1 MKRRDGPG
9 ARRTQRALARG
20 AKQSA
25 RMRSLACC
33 APPEQDRWRRLVFH
47 NTATSSAVLIRL
59 RLPSHSGF
67 KSPVSGFVP
76 RLRRGYLCY
85 SSSRCKSK
93 NKHVTKSSHLGV
105 RLSGSRRASFTA
117 SYGPC
122 HLQGARQSRKQ
133 AMNNL
138 LTNEA
143 RLFAKPRGACP
154 RKTFSLR
161 PPVRSTRHTRCSLS
175 LRNA

>member
-1 MKRRDGPG
+1 MGFG
-9 ARRTQRALARG
+9 ARRQTKCAHALSGPLRSTGARPV
-20 AKQSA
+20 ATP
-25 RMRSLACC
+25 C
-33 APPEQDRWRRLVFH
+33 FH

-67 KSPVSGFVP
+67 KSPVSAFVP

-85 SSSRCKSK
+85 SSSRCKSR

-105 RLSGSRRASFTA
+105 RLSGSRRAYFAA
-117 SYGPC
+117 SHGPC
-122 HLQGARQSRKQ
+122 HLQGARQPRKQ

-143 RLFAKPRGACP
+143 RLFNKPRGACP
-154 RKTFSLR
+154 RKTFSPR
-161 PPVRSTRHTRCSLS
+161 PTVRCRPRLMTIF
-175 LRNA
+175 LRNPIDL